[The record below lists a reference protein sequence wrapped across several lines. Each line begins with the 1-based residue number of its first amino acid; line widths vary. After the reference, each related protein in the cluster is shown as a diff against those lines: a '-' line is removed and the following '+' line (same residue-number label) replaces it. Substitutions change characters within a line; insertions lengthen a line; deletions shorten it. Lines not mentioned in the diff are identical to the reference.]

1 MKQVVIFRWL
11 TLFGYFGLMT
21 LLFIWPL
28 FITPVPAEFVSVT
41 LLLQLGPLLFP
52 LRGLLHGKIYTH
64 TWASYLAL
72 FYFVI
77 GVWYAASRDTQLF
90 GIFICMFS
98 LDFFIGAVFYTRF
111 AARLHP
117 KHAAPESKTKTQ
129 V

>member
-1 MKQVVIFRWL
+1 MKQVAIFRWL

-28 FITPVPAEFVSVT
+28 FITPVPAEFVSIT

-77 GVWYAASRDTQLF
+77 GVWYAASHDTQLF

-98 LDFFIGAVFYTRF
+98 LGFFIGAVFYTRF

-117 KHAAPESKTKTQ
+117 KHAAPESKIKTE